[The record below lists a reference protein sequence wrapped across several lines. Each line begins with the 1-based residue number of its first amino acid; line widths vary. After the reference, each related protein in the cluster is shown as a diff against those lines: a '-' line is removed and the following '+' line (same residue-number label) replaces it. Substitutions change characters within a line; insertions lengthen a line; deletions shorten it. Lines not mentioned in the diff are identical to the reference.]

1 MLKTILIAF
10 AAALGALL
18 AYAATR
24 PDSFTIERSARVKA
38 APERVFALIND
49 LKAFNGWNPYEKKD
63 PALKGT
69 YAGPQAGV
77 GARYGWES
85 REVGVGSLEIVETAA
100 PAKVAMKLDFVRPFE
115 AHNRAEFTIRPAPD
129 GSSEVTWAMHGPQTY
144 VSKLMGVI
152 FNMDKMVGKD
162 FEEGLANLKAQ
173 AETAPAA

>member
-1 MLKTILIAF
+1 MLKTIFIAF
-10 AAALGALL
+10 AVALGALL

-24 PDSFTIERSARVKA
+24 PDSFTIERSARVQA

-69 YAGPQAGV
+69 YGGPQAGV

-85 REVGVGSLEIVETAA
+85 KEVGVGSLEIVEAAA
-100 PAKVAMKLDFVRPFE
+100 PAKVAMKLDFVEPFK
-115 AHNRAEFTIRPAPD
+115 AHNRAEFTIRPTAD
-129 GSSEVTWAMHGPQTY
+129 GASEVTWAMHGPQNY
-144 VSKLMGVI
+144 MSKLMGVV

-162 FEEGLANLKAQ
+162 FEQGLANLKSQ
-173 AETAPAA
+173 AESSAG